1 RSTPEGN
8 PLDLNNLPEEYGKQ
22 PLEESSTT
30 TAAST
35 DTARFKKKKG
45 SGKDDAKVY
54 ECRFCSLKFCK
65 SQALERETETL
76 NRARQLVFST
86 DGGHGSHIGLREMN
100 IGGGGGM
107 QSISP
112 GSFQHRGGVAEQCL
126 PLRPMYPRLPTQPY
140 VYPSSSSSSHHVP
153 YPAPYPPPPP
163 HHPPVGDYFIGH
175 VISGSGS
182 GINSQR
188 QAVNPNPNYSTSGG
202 GDQANYTCY
211 GAPLPQN
218 FQVGDRLPITR
229 ESATTSNNNNNNN
242 QGEGLGVNWSTSNP
256 SFVD

>member
-1 RSTPEGN
+1 MASN
-8 PLDLNNLPEEYGKQ
+8 PWKRAPPPPLLP
-22 PLEESSTT
+22 LTLL
-30 TAAST
+30 
-35 DTARFKKKKG
+35 KKG

-65 SQALERETETL
+65 SQALGGHMNRHRQERETETL

-100 IGGGGGM
+100 IGGGGM

-112 GSFQHRGGVAEQCL
+112 GSFQHRCGTVAEQCL

-140 VYPSSSSSSHHVP
+140 VYPSSSSSSSHHVP
-153 YPAPYPPPPP
+153 YPSPYPP

-188 QAVNPNPNYSTSGG
+188 QAVNPNPNFSTSGG
-202 GDQANYTCY
+202 GGGGGEQSNYTCY

-218 FQVGDRLPITR
+218 FPAGDRLPVTR
-229 ESATTSNNNNNNN
+229 ESATTSSNNNNNNNN
-242 QGEGLGVNWSTSNP
+242 QGEGLGVNWTSNP